1 MQKEILFFLTIV
13 KNSFSY
19 CIFRCS
25 LPTAMSI
32 SRSEILREKK
42 REVDKL
48 RCTKCPIDAY
58 CHRHCRKDPRITKD
72 CIEVLQVLSFWV
84 FIDFGKKFLREL
96 RNFLIKSKKTQKLKT
111 CRTSQ
116 SFVILGSF
124 LQWQWQ
130 WASIGHFVFL
140 FPLKFHSLR
149 FSLLLAMS
157 I

>member
-1 MQKEILFFLTIV
+1 MNT
-13 KNSFSY
+13 NSFWFNILLSTSV
-19 CIFRCS
+19 ICS
-25 LPTAMSI
+25 NN
-32 SRSEILREKK
+32 KN
-42 REVDKL
+42 
-48 RCTKCPIDAY
+48 TKCPIDAH

-116 SFVILGSF
+116 SFVILESF

-140 FPLKFHSLR
+140 LFTPVSSAGFWLLKSVFWNLMTEIWFHCQKQRASLGVK
-149 FSLLLAMS
+149 F
-157 I
+157 